1 MPISL
6 QVNNL
11 NKNFAGKQAVSD
23 FSMDAYTGEI
33 VGFIGPNGSGKTTVI
48 RMICGLLKPDSGHG
62 QCLGYDIETQAAKIR
77 DKLGYMPQSF
87 GLYEYMTVYENLYFM
102 CQLYQL
108 KNIKQR
114 IQTMVESIHLG
125 EYLHQRAGNLSGGWK
140 QRLSLAASLINDPE
154 LLLLD
159 EPTAG
164 VDPNARLEFW
174 NIIREVAD
182 RGTTVLVS
190 THHMSEL
197 ERCDRVVYLVYGKVI
212 AQGTSADIIANANT
226 HTWQVTG
233 KNIHEIANELRSLP
247 GVNNVIEFGRYLHVS
262 GTNQALLINSLQPYF
277 SNVDYEL
284 KLIDTTLEDIL
295 INLISDKVKSNND

>member
-1 MPISL
+1 
-6 QVNNL
+6 
-11 NKNFAGKQAVSD
+11 
-23 FSMDAYTGEI
+23 
-33 VGFIGPNGSGKTTVI
+33 
-48 RMICGLLKPDSGHG
+48 
-62 QCLGYDIETQAAKIR
+62 
-77 DKLGYMPQSF
+77 
-87 GLYEYMTVYENLYFM
+87 
-102 CQLYQL
+102 
-108 KNIKQR
+108 
-114 IQTMVESIHLG
+114 
-125 EYLHQRAGNLSGGWK
+125 
-140 QRLSLAASLINDPE
+140 
-154 LLLLD
+154 
-159 EPTAG
+159 
-164 VDPNARLEFW
+164 
-174 NIIREVAD
+174 
-182 RGTTVLVS
+182 VLVS